1 MSERVNFSGLV
12 DIISSEQAAEYD
24 DDEKLAAEHKLIS
37 KAAPLLLKKCFE
49 DNLTNTQKCYI
60 MLYYKQSMTIPRIAE
75 IFGVNKAT
83 VSRTI
88 NRGRQ
93 RLLRAIRCETLK
105 KSMKKGALN

>member
-1 MSERVNFSGLV
+1 MSPRVSFPELINIMP
-12 DIISSEQAAEYD
+12 DHTSEEPAE
-24 DDEKLAAEHKLIS
+24 ELAAAEHKLIS

-49 DNLTNTQKCYI
+49 DNLTKTQKCYI
-60 MLYYKQSMTIPRIAE
+60 MLYYKRSMTIPQIAE

-93 RLLRAIRCETLK
+93 RLLKAIRCEAFGRTV
-105 KSMKKGALN
+105 KKGH